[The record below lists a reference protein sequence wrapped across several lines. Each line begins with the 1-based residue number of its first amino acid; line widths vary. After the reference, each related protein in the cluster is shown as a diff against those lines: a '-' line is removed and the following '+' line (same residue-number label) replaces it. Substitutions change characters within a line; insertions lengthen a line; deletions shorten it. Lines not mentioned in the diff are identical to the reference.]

1 MRDIKLIALFAILI
15 ATLPFLTNSGVIL
28 NFVVMALY
36 ASLLAQSWNILGGYS
51 GQFSF
56 GNAVFF
62 GTGAYIQ
69 AIAQMQF
76 SMNAWNALLLALCA
90 SACVGLFV
98 GSVSFRYGLKGS
110 YFALVTLAMAE
121 IFRILSL
128 SVNFTGGGVGL
139 MLPLNSSFAGMQFV
153 QKSGYVWLILSLV
166 CAALLITSFIKHSK
180 LGAYMQAVRD
190 NEDAAKALGINPFS
204 VKLVAISL
212 CSVVMGAGGAIY
224 VQLFQYIDPSIAYG
238 PQSSVEALVAAIVGG
253 VGTLWGPIIGAT
265 ALLLMSELTRNLFGQ
280 IPGINMVIYGFV
292 LVFIVLFAPA
302 GLTGLGV
309 SVRTL
314 FSRPNNTNN
323 TKDVDGADDL
333 KGRDAEN
340 AENAEKGT
348 DRASLKKS
356 TNSPK
361 FSDTQVTPVT
371 SPTIG
376 GK

>member
-1 MRDIKLIALFAILI
+1 MRDLKFISLFALVI
-15 ATLPFLTNSGVIL
+15 ATLPFLTHSGVLL

-76 SMNAWNALLLALCA
+76 AMNAWSALLLALCA

-139 MLPLNSSFAGMQFV
+139 MLPLNSSFIGMQFV
-153 QKSGYVWLILSLV
+153 EKSGYVWLILSLV
-166 CAALLITSFIKHSK
+166 CVSLLITSFIKHSK

-212 CSVVMGAGGAIY
+212 CSVVMGAGGAVY

-292 LVFIVLFAPA
+292 LVFIVLFAPR

-309 SVRTL
+309 SVRQL
-314 FSRPNNTNN
+314 FSSSQDSNQANDDEGVKAVKTIQAVSADVGMHVTHVNNGAEGTEGTNSS
-323 TKDVDGADDL
+323 V
-333 KGRDAEN
+333 
-340 AENAEKGT
+340 GT
-348 DRASLKKS
+348 D
-356 TNSPK
+356 
-361 FSDTQVTPVT
+361 TPISKGV
-371 SPTIG
+371 
-376 GK
+376 K

>member
-1 MRDIKLIALFAILI
+1 VRDIKFIALFAILI
-15 ATLPFLTNSGVIL
+15 ATLPFLTHSGVIL

-62 GTGAYIQ
+62 GTGAYVQ

-76 SMNAWNALLLALCA
+76 AMNAWSALMLALCA

-180 LGAYMQAVRD
+180 LGACMQAVRD

-204 VKLVAISL
+204 VKLVAISM

-280 IPGINMVIYGFV
+280 IPGINMVIYGLI
-292 LVFIVLFAPA
+292 LVI
-302 GLTGLGV
+302 
-309 SVRTL
+309 
-314 FSRPNNTNN
+314 
-323 TKDVDGADDL
+323 
-333 KGRDAEN
+333 
-340 AENAEKGT
+340 
-348 DRASLKKS
+348 
-356 TNSPK
+356 
-361 FSDTQVTPVT
+361 
-371 SPTIG
+371 
-376 GK
+376 